1 MPSTPSRSSY
11 PLSPQ
16 TPSSYRRPYIPTTS
30 DTPDD
35 PNASL
40 QHPGLAHRSSKSMS
54 SLSHVFSQAEG
65 SASGSGSSGRLG
77 GLKEAEDRRRSVDS
91 PSVHRKRRSEG
102 LPDWLNGGREERR
115 VKRLDLPANPRE
127 WTPSDLSQYL
137 AYELRTGGVDHM
149 GKTLPAPLIRDIE
162 SWVFR
167 QRVSGKVFLS
177 GSSDGWGSST
187 SKPPPFLPLL
197 QYIARRLRR
206 QSLSRPPPVHPSNPG
221 SPTLFEEDELFED
234 EDEGVFGVKRMVIDY
249 DARSSAS
256 EASGDESDHHDAPR
270 LLAQHTGDSVIER
283 WRKWEETGGEMR
295 PPEHEEYIQGYGRG
309 DGGRK
314 RNVSNVS
321 ATSAGSVNVT
331 PARRGSETK
340 HSSPTMEELLKARG
354 DDTLEVGDDGMGG
367 ATIKAVPPT
376 ASAASAPLTT
386 GSVITPSSPYTTP
399 MADTSSAPADTK
411 SVTPTP
417 DRPPGLSSLVE
428 ADGEND
434 DTPEATPSK
443 SQTSQPRQTSD
454 GSSRY
459 TSLGRSDRRHPRE
472 HSQDDAADSDDP
484 EEGEAETGRWESARR
499 VTLRPTRAMTKSIS
513 ALPVIPSVEA
523 VESKANEKVRDAEKE
538 VAVKGEV
545 AIQVDKLVE
554 KIKELEAR
562 LEVMSTSTPAPPAS
576 VDPLPEANPAP
587 VEPQTVLTRLGLG
600 GGDGTLGY
608 VFLIGLGA
616 GVGVGAIVMR
626 ILRAR

>member
-16 TPSSYRRPYIPTTS
+16 PSTSNSYRRSYIPKSSVTS
-30 DTPDD
+30 DA
-35 PNASL
+35 PNASP
-40 QHPGLAHRSSKSMS
+40 QQPSLAHRSSKSMS
-54 SLSHVFSQAEG
+54 SLSHVFSQEEG
-65 SASGSGSSGRLG
+65 FASGSGSAGGLG
-77 GLKEAEDRRRSVDS
+77 GLREAEDRRRSVDS

-102 LPDWLNGGREERR
+102 LPDWLSGEKEDKRA
-115 VKRLDLPANPRE
+115 KRLDLPANPRE

-167 QRVSGKVFLS
+167 QRVSGKVFLG

-197 QYIARRLRR
+197 QDIARRLRR
-206 QSLSRPPPVHPSNPG
+206 QSFFRPSDPR

-256 EASGDESDHHDAPR
+256 EASGDESDHHEAPR
-270 LLAQHTGDSVIER
+270 LVAQHTGESVIER

-309 DGGRK
+309 DAGRK
-314 RNVSNVS
+314 RNVSDVS
-321 ATSAGSVNVT
+321 ASSAGSVTGT
-331 PARRGSETK
+331 PARRGSEIK
-340 HSSPTMEELLKARG
+340 HSSPTMDELLKAEGG
-354 DDTLEVGDDGMGG
+354 DSLGAADDDMGG

-376 ASAASAPLTT
+376 ASVPSTENSAIAPPLPY
-386 GSVITPSSPYTTP
+386 SSAESDPSP
-399 MADTSSAPADTK
+399 APADPK

-417 DRPPGLSSLVE
+417 DRLPPPGLSSLAE
-428 ADGEND
+428 TDGEND
-434 DTPEATPSK
+434 DTPEATPSR
-443 SQTSQPRQTSD
+443 SQSSQPRQSLD
-454 GSSRY
+454 GSGRY
-459 TSLGRSDRRHPRE
+459 ASLGRSDRRHPQE
-472 HSQDDAADSDDP
+472 HSHDGVADSDDP

-499 VTLRPTRAMTKSIS
+499 VTLRPTRAMTQSIS
-513 ALPVIPSVEA
+513 GLPVIPSVEA
-523 VESKANEKVRDAEKE
+523 GATEVNEEKGKDIE
-538 VAVKGEV
+538 KGAGVKGGV
-545 AIQVDKLVE
+545 AEQMDGLVE
-554 KIKELEAR
+554 KIKQLEAK
-562 LEVMSTSTPAPPAS
+562 LEMMSSPTPASA
-576 VDPLPEANPAP
+576 DPLPAKITAP
-587 VEPQTVLTRLGLG
+587 VEAQSFFSRLGFDG
-600 GGDGTLGY
+600 GGEPLGTKDLPVY

-616 GVGVGAIVMR
+616 GIGVGAIVMG
-626 ILRAR
+626 ILRGR